1 LGGKLVRD
9 AEERVPLSL
18 EQRDYLGLGRT
29 GYGTIAACSRVTG
42 PLRVDALTDAV
53 AEVISRHEP
62 LRMRLRYD
70 DDDVSQVFLSPPQVP
85 TGWTVQP
92 LSGHAELDRYLAA
105 DLDRARDGAL
115 RLMVLADTEER
126 AYVLVLAD
134 HLACDGWGSQLFLRE
149 LWLAYR
155 SIADGRAPE
164 LPSLTRTYSDF
175 VRAQQALAR
184 RSKASH
190 GYWEAMAGRFAGS
203 ATGLARP
210 CGAAEDGAG
219 RADLKIVVPRHTIEQ
234 VRALARVLS
243 VSPNT
248 LPIGSLVL
256 AASSMAEADS
266 VGISF
271 AYAGRDL
278 PGVQQLI
285 GVFHRRVPLLV
296 ERIAAGDLGQF
307 LTGLAGTTF
316 DAIRR
321 SRAPYS
327 AAEFDSAV
335 GAGRAEPAVDVLY
348 NQIPAV
354 FGSPGHG
361 ESLPVQSGTVIDFPK
376 VHFRPVRW
384 RSYREP
390 RLRIVA
396 GGGEQ
401 PVLQL
406 IFNQGLVAAD
416 EARRLADRMVAI
428 LGAMSPDLAHCP
440 VPRFVQSAI
449 GAERL

>member
-1 LGGKLVRD
+1 MVD
-9 AEERVPLSL
+9 AAERVPLSL

-42 PLRVDALTDAV
+42 PLQIGALTDAV

-70 DDDVSQVFLSPPQVP
+70 DDDVTQEFLSPPQVP
-85 TGWTVQP
+85 ARWTELP
-92 LSGHAELDRYLAA
+92 LSGYAELDRYLVA

-115 RLMVLADTEER
+115 RLMVLAEAEER
-126 AYVLVLAD
+126 AFVVVLAD
-134 HLACDGWGSQLFLRE
+134 HLACDGWSSQIFLRE
-149 LWLAYR
+149 LWQAYR
-155 SIADGRAPE
+155 SIAAGQAPQ

-175 VRAQQALAR
+175 IRAQQALAA
-184 RSKASH
+184 RSKASR
-190 GYWEAMAGRFAGS
+190 GYWEAMAGRFARS

-210 CGAAEDGAG
+210 HGSAEDGAG
-219 RADLKIVVPRHTIEQ
+219 RADLKIVVPRETVER
-234 VRALARVLS
+234 VRELARLLG

-248 LPIGSLVL
+248 LPLGSLVL
-256 AASSMAEADS
+256 AASSMAESDS

-296 ERIAAGDLGQF
+296 ERTADGDLGQF
-307 LTGLAGTTF
+307 LTTLARTTF

-327 AAEFDSAV
+327 AAAFDSAV
-335 GAGRAEPAVDVLY
+335 GAARAEPAVDVLY

-354 FGSPGHG
+354 FGSAWRG
-361 ESLPVQSGTVIDFPK
+361 ESLPVQSQTVIDFPK
-376 VHFRPVRW
+376 VHFRPARW
-384 RSYREP
+384 QSYREP
-390 RLRIVA
+390 RLRIIA
-396 GGGEQ
+396 GGGER
-401 PVLQL
+401 PVLQV
-406 IFNQGLVAAD
+406 IFNTGLVDAD
-416 EARRLADRMVAI
+416 EARALADRMAAV
-428 LGAMSPDLAHCP
+428 LGAMSPEAAHCP
-440 VPRFVQSAI
+440 VASFVQSAME
-449 GAERL
+449 ARHVP